1 MAVAFARVLRGVEIA
16 APLDSVLTFVDA
28 LSLVGIDNRESVY
41 WAARCTLARNP
52 EDIPAFDRAFAVFWD
67 HRTANGEPET
77 EESFDGPA
85 VDRDRVS
92 DRACL
97 FATSGTTGA
106 PKIVGIPHQV
116 VLFDIARQVQ
126 DLFLGPDDRIDLLCH
141 PSFSASLS
149 SIFSALLTG
158 AELHLRHPAAPLDRK
173 STRLNSSHIP
183 LSRMPS
189 SA

>member
-77 EESFDGPA
+77 EELRVTIAMDTGDEGSADGSAQANDDPTITLRFSGVETLRRKDFSDYTDDEMRTAQKWMEQLRVAGPPRAALRWAPA
-85 VDRDRVS
+85 
-92 DRACL
+92 
-97 FATSGTTGA
+97 
-106 PKIVGIPHQV
+106 
-116 VLFDIARQVQ
+116 
-126 DLFLGPDDRIDLLCH
+126 
-141 PSFSASLS
+141 
-149 SIFSALLTG
+149 
-158 AELHLRHPAAPLDRK
+158 RK
-173 STRLNSSHIP
+173 G
-183 LSRMPS
+183 
-189 SA
+189 